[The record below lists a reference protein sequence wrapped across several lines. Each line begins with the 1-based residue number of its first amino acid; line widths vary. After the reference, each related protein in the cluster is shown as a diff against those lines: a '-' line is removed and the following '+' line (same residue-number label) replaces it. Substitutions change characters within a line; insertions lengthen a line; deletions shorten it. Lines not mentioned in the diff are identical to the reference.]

1 MINRFTNDLI
11 KDIKINVPVKHFK
24 YYDEQIIFNE
34 GDKIPYVGIVEKGGV
49 IIKSSTIDGYEFEIM
64 SVGPGMVFGD
74 MLALSDKNVLPGTIY
89 TLRNTEII
97 YISKNNF
104 KLFLETNKEFL
115 SRYLKYISNMNI
127 EKTYKIKLLGQPS
140 IREKIFFFLKEEI
153 KKTGSNTVKLHMSK
167 EELASMM
174 SLNRPSLSR
183 ELMRMRD
190 EGLIEY
196 DRNSITLL
204 A

>member
-1 MINRFTNDLI
+1 
-11 KDIKINVPVKHFK
+11 
-24 YYDEQIIFNE
+24 
-34 GDKIPYVGIVEKGGV
+34 
-49 IIKSSTIDGYEFEIM
+49 
-64 SVGPGMVFGD
+64 
-74 MLALSDKNVLPGTIY
+74 
-89 TLRNTEII
+89 
-97 YISKNNF
+97 
-104 KLFLETNKEFL
+104 
-115 SRYLKYISNMNI
+115 MNI